1 MTMVGLM
8 GYENKQ
14 LDRCIQMTGGTNL
27 MQQL

>member
-14 LDRCIQMTGGTNL
+14 LDRGIQMTGGTNL